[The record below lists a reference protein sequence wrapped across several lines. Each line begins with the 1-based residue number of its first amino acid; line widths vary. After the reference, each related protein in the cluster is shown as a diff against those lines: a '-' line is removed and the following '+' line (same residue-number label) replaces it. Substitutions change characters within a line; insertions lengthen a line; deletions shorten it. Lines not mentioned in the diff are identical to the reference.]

1 MSEAIKPPKK
11 MTATLRNTWRVRKAW
26 DEEGWEIYPDY
37 KTTFGEPCE
46 VARTTDAH
54 KAPRWVAELLADAGN
69 TYNTTGLTP
78 RQLVERVKELED
90 TLCSLA
96 GRFLRC
102 AAAGISAAEAYD
114 SFYRDDVTEVLSKAL
129 PNAAAKEAGK

>member
-1 MSEAIKPPKK
+1 MKRRIHE
-11 MTATLRNTWRVRKAW
+11 TQ
-26 DEEGWEIYPDY
+26 
-37 KTTFGEPCE
+37 C
-46 VARTTDAH
+46 
-54 KAPRWVAELLADAGN
+54 
-69 TYNTTGLTP
+69 TP
-78 RQLVERVKELED
+78 RQLLERVKELED